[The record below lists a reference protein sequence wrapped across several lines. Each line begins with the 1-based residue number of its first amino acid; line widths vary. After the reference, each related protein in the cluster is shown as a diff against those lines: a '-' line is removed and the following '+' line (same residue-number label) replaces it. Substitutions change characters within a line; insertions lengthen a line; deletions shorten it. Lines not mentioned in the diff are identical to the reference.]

1 MGRSSGRPL
10 KMITAK
16 LRPMQA
22 AVGQRETK
30 GQLRPD
36 AVKLPLGCKGHSLAP
51 TASPFQAH
59 T

>member
-1 MGRSSGRPL
+1 
-10 KMITAK
+10 MITAK
-16 LRPMQA
+16 LHPMQA

-36 AVKLPLGCKGHSLAP
+36 AMKLPLGRKRHTLAP
-51 TASPFQAH
+51 TASPSQAH

>member
-1 MGRSSGRPL
+1 
-10 KMITAK
+10 MITAK
-16 LRPMQA
+16 LRPIQA
-22 AVGQRETK
+22 ALGQQETK

-36 AVKLPLGCKGHSLAP
+36 AVKLPLGRKGHTLAP

>member
-1 MGRSSGRPL
+1 
-10 KMITAK
+10 MITAK

-22 AVGQRETK
+22 ALGQRETK

>member
-1 MGRSSGRPL
+1 
-10 KMITAK
+10 MITAK

-22 AVGQRETK
+22 TLGQWETK

-36 AVKLPLGCKGHSLAP
+36 AVKLPLGRKEHVLSP
-51 TASPFQAH
+51 TASPSQAH